1 MEMNAVFESR
11 DAADRS
17 WRVFPAGSNGEYGLP
32 QELSVV
38 LRRGEGCRV
47 WDVTGREFLD
57 FTMGW
62 GSVLLGH
69 GHSGVTAAVIGQA
82 PLGSNFA
89 YVNDHS
95 LQLAERLVSISP
107 AAEQVRFCASGTEA
121 TMHCLRLARAFRRRP
136 GILKFEGA
144 YHGSHDVGT
153 TSLFGRE
160 FRRFPEPEPLG
171 GSMPAGEQ
179 AVMRVAPFNDAEMAT
194 QLIASHADELAA
206 VICEPLHRCLPPEP
220 GFLEAVRR
228 ACTEHGVLLIFDE
241 VVTGFRLALGG
252 AQEKYG
258 VVPDLVAYGKALG
271 GGYPIGV
278 YAGRS
283 DIMALVDEQRIAD
296 ADYVWTASTLG
307 GNPISCAA
315 ARAVLDAATE
325 PDFYE
330 ELYATGEFVRQG
342 MRRALASAGREACVI
357 GDGPLAQVVFHAG
370 PVRNSREI
378 WQGDPGAGRR
388 MMLALFERGVFLNP
402 MGTKLYLS
410 AAHDRDACEDF
421 LERFADALRDV
432 V

>member
-32 QELSVV
+32 QEMSVV
-38 LRRGEGCRV
+38 LRRGDGCRV
-47 WDVTGREFLD
+47 QDVTGREFLD

-69 GHSGVTAAVIGQA
+69 GHSGVTAAVFSQA

-89 YVNDHS
+89 HVSEHS
-95 LQLAERLVSISP
+95 LELAEQLVTISP
-107 AAEQVRFCASGTEA
+107 ACEQVRFCASGTEA
-121 TMHCLRLARAFRRRP
+121 TMHCLRLARSFRRRA

-171 GSMPAGEQ
+171 GSMPAGERD
-179 AVMRVAPFNDAEMAT
+179 AMRVAPFNDPELAVD
-194 QLIASHADELAA
+194 LITRHADELAA

-220 GFLEAVRR
+220 GFLEAVRK
-228 ACTEHGVLLIFDE
+228 ACTEQGILLIFDE

-271 GGYPIGV
+271 GGYPLGV
-278 YAGRS
+278 FGGRAT
-283 DIMALVDEQRIAD
+283 IMALVEEQRIAD
-296 ADYVWTASTLG
+296 ADYVCTASTVG
-307 GNPISCAA
+307 GNPVSCAA
-315 ARAVLDAATE
+315 ALAVLDAVSE

-330 ELYATGEFVRQG
+330 DLHATGAFVRDG
-342 MRRALASAGREACVI
+342 MRQALADAGREACVI
-357 GDGPLAQVVFHAG
+357 GAGPLAQVVFRPG

-378 WQGDPGAGRR
+378 WQGDPEAGRR
-388 MMLALFERGVFLNP
+388 MMLGLFERGVFLNP

-410 AAHDRDACEDF
+410 AAHDRAACSDF
-421 LERFADALRDV
+421 LDRFADTLRAMD
-432 V
+432 